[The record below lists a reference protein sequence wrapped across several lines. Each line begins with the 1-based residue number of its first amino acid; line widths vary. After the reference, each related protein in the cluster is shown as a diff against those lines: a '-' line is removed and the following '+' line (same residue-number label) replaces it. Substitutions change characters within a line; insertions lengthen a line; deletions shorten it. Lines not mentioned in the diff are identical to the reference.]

1 MNKYKFEDIKLGM
14 KEQFKEKITSNSILE
29 FIKLSGDNNPLH
41 TDKNY
46 AIKNGMLDIVAHGML
61 TSSFY
66 SKLVGVYLPGEKC
79 ILHEI
84 DISFKNPVYANDSLT
99 IVGEV
104 YDIIEIFKQI
114 RIKAYILNQDNKK
127 ISTAKIKVGVLD

>member
-1 MNKYKFEDIKLGM
+1 MNNYKFEDIKLGM

-29 FIKLSGDNNPLH
+29 FVKLSGDNNPLH
-41 TDKNY
+41 TNRNY

-66 SKLVGVYLPGEKC
+66 SKLIGVYLPGKKC

-84 DISFKNPVYANDSLT
+84 DISFKNPVYPNDSLT
-99 IVGEV
+99 IIGEV
-104 YDIIEIFKQI
+104 YDIIKIFKQV
-114 RIKAYILNQDNKK
+114 RIKAYILNQNNKK
-127 ISTAKIKVGVLD
+127 VSTAKIKVGVLD